1 MTLFLTMES
10 KQNNNLDD
18 LLNDLKSKY
27 NASNTSK
34 LIQSSSNQIDNLLDK
49 VKSELKTNKI
59 SVEANVNQI
68 DSNKSQVDESLDS
81 IKAQYKQEQNSQ
93 FSAEVKTNKVTQ
105 NKSQVNE
112 SLDSI
117 KTQYKQKQNHQQA
130 QGELIYNRNK
140 QEIIIQEQQ
149 KQLQRKQLVQQAEKW
164 LANLDPSSDE
174 GMWFNQLAESYPSRL
189 DAAINYLST
198 INNSSF

>member
-1 MTLFLTMES
+1 MES